1 MREKEKDSQSFCAKL
16 AVMISVLMLILVMI
30 ATGSKIVYAAD
41 NAKATTNNDSGD
53 TVTSPKKII
62 SVVYDDSGSM
72 AGERWT
78 YANYSL
84 QTLTSL
90 LNTQDELY
98 VTYMSDP
105 SDAKKISLT
114 DIQDSVDKIRD
125 KEDSHNTPEES
136 IDTAVGKLESIKGTD
151 ATTQYWL
158 IIMTDGAINEMS
170 NESELQKKI
179 DSVKNKKMDN
189 GSSMYMDY
197 LGMGDAW
204 NIKADEANGLYS
216 FKATD
221 DKILDVMK
229 ALANQISGR
238 IEVDSSNITQV
249 DKKTVKVHSEL
260 PLYSL
265 SVLSQESDA
274 KVLSAKAENELDV
287 ERNISLNA
295 TDLKNGIKKEKMF

>member
-125 KEDSHNTPEES
+125 KEDSQYTRRVDRYCSRKTRKYKRNRCNNT
-136 IDTAVGKLESIKGTD
+136 ILAYYYDR
-151 ATTQYWL
+151 W
-158 IIMTDGAINEMS
+158 S
-170 NESELQKKI
+170 NK
-179 DSVKNKKMDN
+179 
-189 GSSMYMDY
+189 
-197 LGMGDAW
+197 
-204 NIKADEANGLYS
+204 
-216 FKATD
+216 
-221 DKILDVMK
+221 
-229 ALANQISGR
+229 
-238 IEVDSSNITQV
+238 
-249 DKKTVKVHSEL
+249 
-260 PLYSL
+260 
-265 SVLSQESDA
+265 
-274 KVLSAKAENELDV
+274 
-287 ERNISLNA
+287 
-295 TDLKNGIKKEKMF
+295 

>member
-1 MREKEKDSQSFCAKL
+1 MSDLE
-16 AVMISVLMLILVMI
+16 
-30 ATGSKIVYAAD
+30 IVK
-41 NAKATTNNDSGD
+41 AKA
-53 TVTSPKKII
+53 
-62 SVVYDDSGSM
+62 
-72 AGERWT
+72 
-78 YANYSL
+78 
-84 QTLTSL
+84 
-90 LNTQDELY
+90 
-98 VTYMSDP
+98 
-105 SDAKKISLT
+105 
-114 DIQDSVDKIRD
+114 
-125 KEDSHNTPEES
+125 S
-136 IDTAVGKLESIKGTD
+136 I
-151 ATTQYWL
+151 
-158 IIMTDGAINEMS
+158 
-170 NESELQKKI
+170 
-179 DSVKNKKMDN
+179 SVKNKKMDN
-189 GSSMYMDY
+189 GSSMYIDY

>member
-1 MREKEKDSQSFCAKL
+1 MCKAGSNDQCADVDISNDSNRKQ
-16 AVMISVLMLILVMI
+16 
-30 ATGSKIVYAAD
+30 IVYAAD

-179 DSVKNKKMDN
+179 DSVKNKKWIMALQCTLIISEWEMH
-189 GSSMYMDY
+189 GTSKQMRQMAY
-197 LGMGDAW
+197 
-204 NIKADEANGLYS
+204 
-216 FKATD
+216 
-221 DKILDVMK
+221 IL
-229 ALANQISGR
+229 
-238 IEVDSSNITQV
+238 
-249 DKKTVKVHSEL
+249 
-260 PLYSL
+260 
-265 SVLSQESDA
+265 
-274 KVLSAKAENELDV
+274 
-287 ERNISLNA
+287 
-295 TDLKNGIKKEKMF
+295 LKQQMTRFLM

>member
-189 GSSMYMDY
+189 AAEVSGCTEY
-197 LGMGDAW
+197 L
-204 NIKADEANGLYS
+204 
-216 FKATD
+216 
-221 DKILDVMK
+221 
-229 ALANQISGR
+229 
-238 IEVDSSNITQV
+238 
-249 DKKTVKVHSEL
+249 
-260 PLYSL
+260 
-265 SVLSQESDA
+265 
-274 KVLSAKAENELDV
+274 
-287 ERNISLNA
+287 
-295 TDLKNGIKKEKMF
+295 

>member
-1 MREKEKDSQSFCAKL
+1 M
-16 AVMISVLMLILVMI
+16 
-30 ATGSKIVYAAD
+30 
-41 NAKATTNNDSGD
+41 
-53 TVTSPKKII
+53 TSPKKII

-158 IIMTDGAINEMS
+158 IIIKNRTINE
-170 NESELQKKI
+170 
-179 DSVKNKKMDN
+179 
-189 GSSMYMDY
+189 
-197 LGMGDAW
+197 
-204 NIKADEANGLYS
+204 
-216 FKATD
+216 
-221 DKILDVMK
+221 
-229 ALANQISGR
+229 
-238 IEVDSSNITQV
+238 
-249 DKKTVKVHSEL
+249 
-260 PLYSL
+260 
-265 SVLSQESDA
+265 SQY
-274 KVLSAKAENELDV
+274 
-287 ERNISLNA
+287 
-295 TDLKNGIKKEKMF
+295 